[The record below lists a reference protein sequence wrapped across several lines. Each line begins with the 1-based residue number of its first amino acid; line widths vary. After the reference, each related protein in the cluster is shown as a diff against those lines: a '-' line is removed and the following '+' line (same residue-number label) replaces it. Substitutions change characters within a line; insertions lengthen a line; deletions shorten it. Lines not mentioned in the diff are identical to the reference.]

1 VPQALSRQ
9 LVHRLVTLN
18 AMSSYLMGSI
28 GFSIQ
33 LVKPD
38 FELTR
43 VVASWHNIGWAAAL
57 VFVSLI
63 LLGHGHRRPAHQT
76 IRFGWALMILGSL
89 AYCLSPNIFFS
100 VPAVILTASGSVIA
114 GNTAAA
120 ILGAHSKTA
129 MKNMFRSTGVGL
141 FMASVSPT
149 VIGITTQVEI
159 PWRVTVATTA
169 VLIGLVAL
177 RIVPELEARPAP
189 ALQESKI
196 VWNNTMIAIL
206 IFAFLTIT
214 MEVSLSAWAVDL
226 LTERGSQ
233 VKTSVLFATIAPYFV
248 ALSRIYLSTKDEF
261 NLNRIWRFSFVAIA
275 SGVLLVIF
283 ANSPTLT
290 LAGLIIAAAGIGP
303 CASIAIANASST
315 AQGSDRGIA
324 AFVIGMGISNGASPW
339 IMGFVSENY
348 GFEAAYAVIFLVLIL
363 TTLTFIWVM
372 KNSLPQSSSANKI

>member
-33 LVKPD
+33 LIKPD

-57 VFVSLI
+57 VFISLI

-114 GNTAAA
+114 GNTATA

-226 LTERGSQ
+226 LTERGSE
-233 VKTSVLFATIAPYFV
+233 VKSAILFATVAPYFL
-248 ALSRIYLSTKDEF
+248 AISRIYLSTKDEH
-261 NLNRIWRFSFVAIA
+261 NVQLIWSFSFVSIS

-290 LAGLIIAAAGIGP
+290 LAGLIIASAGIGP
-303 CASIAIANASST
+303 TASIAIANASST

-324 AFVIGMGISNGASPW
+324 AFVIGMGISNGTSPW
-339 IMGFVSENY
+339 IMGFVSENF
-348 GFEAAYAVIFLVLIL
+348 GFAAAYGVVLL
-363 TTLTFIWVM
+363 ALLASTFFFATINRR
-372 KNSLPQSSSANKI
+372 KPI

>member
-1 VPQALSRQ
+1 MSQALPRK

-18 AMSSYLMGSI
+18 AMSSYLMGSV

-33 LVKPD
+33 LIKRD
-38 FELTR
+38 FELSR
-43 VVASWHNIGWAAAL
+43 VTAAWHNIGWATAL
-57 VFVSLI
+57 VVISIL

-76 IRFGWALMILGSL
+76 IRFGWALMISGSL
-89 AYCLSPNIFFS
+89 AYCLSPNIYFS

-114 GNTAAA
+114 GNTTTA

-149 VIGITTQVEI
+149 IIGLTTQVEI
-159 PWRVTVATTA
+159 PWRATVATTA

-177 RIVPELEARPAP
+177 KIVPELDARPERE
-189 ALQESKI
+189 LDELKI
-196 VWNNTMIAIL
+196 IWNNTMIAIL

-214 MEVSLSAWAVDL
+214 MEISLSAWAVDL

-233 VKTSVLFATIAPYFV
+233 VKAAVLFATVAPYFV
-248 ALSRIYLSTKDEF
+248 ALARIYLSTKDVH
-261 NLNRIWRFSFVAIA
+261 NLRRIWQFSFVAIS
-275 SGVLLVIF
+275 SGVVLVIF

-303 CASIAIANASST
+303 CASIAIANASSS
-315 AQGSDRGIA
+315 AQGADRGIA
-324 AFVIGMGISNGASPW
+324 VFVMGMGISNGTSPW
-339 IMGFVSENY
+339 IMGFVSENF
-348 GFEAAYAVIFLVLIL
+348 GFAAAYGVILIALVLSTLLFRKINQNAVI
-363 TTLTFIWVM
+363 
-372 KNSLPQSSSANKI
+372 